1 MLTLEEIRANKQLKN
16 DSIWVLFFS
25 YVIKG
30 IVKFNKT
37 KRLPTKYGFEM
48 LDFLQI
54 YVHALKL
61 KS

>member
-48 LDFLQI
+48 LDFFYKFMFML
-54 YVHALKL
+54 
-61 KS
+61 